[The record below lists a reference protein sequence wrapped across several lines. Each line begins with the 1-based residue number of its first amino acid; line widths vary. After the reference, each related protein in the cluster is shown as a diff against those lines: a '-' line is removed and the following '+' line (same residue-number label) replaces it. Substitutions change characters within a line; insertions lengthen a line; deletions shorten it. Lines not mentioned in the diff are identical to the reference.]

1 MPIIRPRSTLKG
13 ALLLVACAVS
23 ACTGDD
29 GASEPAP
36 SNDAAALDAT
46 PAEADMI
53 ADGGA
58 PDLAPD
64 ATPDAE
70 LARVQLQN
78 VLEIGRCENARRIY
92 PALPDEVG
100 HWALERLT
108 PTDTPTLVDG
118 IVYQMFGVDEE
129 EGPFCRS
136 GLPHRV
142 FALVAPEGPPP
153 EGPSD
158 TDDYRTF
165 EITLPESPLEAA
177 DVPFDPPFVL
187 DEGDAL
193 FVGVEMAAEADTS
206 LCIAACRPLGGA
218 LRNRSYWSN
227 ATAEPYPWGD
237 LVVDFGLSENF
248 TIRAYGRAPR

>member
-1 MPIIRPRSTLKG
+1 MPNIRSRPMPKR
-13 ALLLVACAVS
+13 ALLLILCAVA
-23 ACTGDD
+23 ACTDEG
-29 GASEPAP
+29 GADEPVPP
-36 SNDAAALDAT
+36 SDAEALDMA
-46 PAEADMI
+46 PDEPDMS

-58 PDLAPD
+58 PDLAPH

-118 IVYQMFGVDEE
+118 VVYQLFGVDEK

-136 GLPHRV
+136 GVPHRA
-142 FALVAPEGPPP
+142 FAVVTPDGAPPDS
-153 EGPSD
+153 PSTAD
-158 TDDYRTF
+158 GYRTF
-165 EITLPESPLEAA
+165 EISLPESPLEAA
-177 DVPFDPPFVL
+177 DVPFDPPMIL
-187 DEGDAL
+187 NDGDAL
-193 FVGVEMAAEADTS
+193 FVGVEMTAEADTS
-206 LCIAACRPLGGA
+206 LCIAACRPLGGG

-237 LVVDFGLSENF
+237 LVADFDLAENF
-248 TIRAYGRAPR
+248 TIRAYGRVPR